1 MKRIISLICTL
12 LLISSLSISALADE
26 KTCIIMGEMDSLS
39 YNGYTY
45 YPIENTDFFVSYG
58 DSDYLEYEFDNK
70 KFEKKLDYVDIAV
83 PKKSDYIIEA
93 YITYGSVTETI
104 YYVRSDKNKWMEEF
118 LGGKNA
124 SYIIT
129 ENSRAYVNRF
139 LDYAKVEDWLSEE
152 NKVSVTSKK
161 FRFYAYHSV
170 YITDE
175 NKEVR
180 FPVGYVYENGED
192 FFFVKND
199 DFSDLSVAY
208 KLSDE
213 AYIEEMK
220 ETYSE
225 DATETVDEEIMQ
237 SDEKIEVILTGFT
250 ELSLIV
256 MIVLFLVL
264 IPLAAIVLSIIF
276 LFVKHASPIYRV
288 WLKAVIIAAAV
299 VLICSVPIIIVL
311 F

>member
-1 MKRIISLICTL
+1 MKRIISFIFAL
-12 LLISSLSISALADE
+12 LLVSSLSIPAFAKE
-26 KTCIIMGEMDSLS
+26 NKCTIMGEMDSIS
-39 YNGYTY
+39 YNGHTY
-45 YPIENTDFFVSYG
+45 YPIDNSDFFVSYG
-58 DSDYLEYEFDNK
+58 DWDYLDYEFDDK
-70 KFEKKLDYVDIAV
+70 AFEKKIDYVDITL
-83 PKKSDYIIEA
+83 PKKTDYIIEA

-104 YYVRSDKNKWMEEF
+104 YYIRSDKNEWMNGF
-118 LGGKNA
+118 LEGKNA

-139 LDYAKVEDWLSEE
+139 LDYNKVENWLSEE
-152 NKVSVTSKK
+152 NKVSVSEKQ

-180 FPVGYVYENGED
+180 FPVGYVYENGEE

-199 DFSDLSVAY
+199 DFYDMEVAY
-208 KLSDE
+208 KMTDDT
-213 AYIEEMK
+213 YIEELK

-225 DATETVDEEIMQ
+225 DATETVDEEILQ
-237 SDEKIEVILTGFT
+237 ETETIDSILVGFT
-250 ELSLIV
+250 EFSLIV
-256 MIVLFLVL
+256 VIALFFILV
-264 IPLAAIVLSIIF
+264 PLAAIVLSAIF

-299 VLICSVPIIIVL
+299 VLICSVPILIVL

>member
-26 KTCIIMGEMDSLS
+26 KTCTIMGEMDSIS
-39 YNGYTY
+39 YNDYTY
-45 YPIENTDFFVSYG
+45 YPIDNTDFFVSYG
-58 DSDYLEYEFDNK
+58 DSDYLDYEFDDK
-70 KFEKKLDYVDIAV
+70 DFEKKIDYVDV
-83 PKKSDYIIEA
+83 TLPKKTDYIIDA

-104 YYVRSDKNKWMEEF
+104 YYVRSDKYKWMDEF
-118 LGGKNA
+118 LEGKNA

-152 NKVSVTSKK
+152 NEVSVTSKQ

-180 FPVGYVYENGED
+180 FPVGYVYENGEE

-208 KLSDE
+208 KMSDDT
-213 AYIEEMK
+213 YIEELK

-225 DATETVDEEIMQ
+225 DATETVDEEILEENEMI
-237 SDEKIEVILTGFT
+237 DNILVGFT

-276 LFVKHASPIYRV
+276 LFVKHAEPMYRG
-288 WLKAVIIAAAV
+288 WLKAIIITAAV
-299 VLICSVPIIIVL
+299 VLACSVPIIIIL